1 MVFKHVI
8 DLIKGREV
16 VSLSPTD
23 TVRVAIDRMVACR
36 VDAILVLDHS
46 LLIGLFTGRD
56 LLVRVVAKGLSPD
69 EVLLR
74 EVMTTDPISVKWNR
88 PLIHCLKLMF
98 THHFRHLPIIREGHA
113 LGILTC
119 RDLPADFS
127 TLCRDWK
134 EAEKD
139 AKGEKETKAEKETKP
154 QKEARVPR
162 EPKLPKD
169 PKPRKVAKPQ
179 KEGKALK

>member
-1 MVFKHVI
+1 MVFKHVF

-36 VDAILVLDHS
+36 VDAILVLDRT

-56 LLVRVVAKGLSPD
+56 LLVRVVAKGLNPD

-74 EVMTTDPISVKWNR
+74 EVMTTDPISVKWNK

-98 THHFRHLPIIREGHA
+98 THHFRHLPIIRDGHA

-119 RDLPADFS
+119 RDLLADFS
-127 TLCRDWK
+127 ALCRDWK

-139 AKGEKETKAEKETKP
+139 AKAEKETKP

-162 EPKLPKD
+162 EPKLPKE
-169 PKPRKVAKPQ
+169 PKPRKVAKPH
-179 KEGKALK
+179 KEGKAPK

>member
-8 DLIKGREV
+8 DLIKGREL

-36 VDAILVLDHS
+36 VDAILVLDHTI
-46 LLIGLFTGRD
+46 LIGLFTGRD

-98 THHFRHLPIIREGHA
+98 THHFRHLPIMREGHA

-127 TLCRDWK
+127 ALCRDWK
-134 EAEKD
+134 EAEKE
-139 AKGEKETKAEKETKP
+139 AKAEKETKP
-154 QKEARVPR
+154 QKEARVQK
-162 EPKLPKD
+162 E
-169 PKPRKVAKPQ
+169 PKPRKMAKPQ
-179 KEGKALK
+179 KENKAQK

>member
-1 MVFKHVI
+1 MVFKHVV
-8 DLIKGREV
+8 DLIKGREL

-36 VDAILVLDHS
+36 VDAILVLDHA

-56 LLVRVVAKGLSPD
+56 LLVRVVARGLSPD

-88 PLIHCLKLMF
+88 PLIDCLKLMF
-98 THHFRHLPIIREGHA
+98 THHFRHLPITREGHA
-113 LGILTC
+113 P
-119 RDLPADFS
+119 RNPDLPRPTGRFLGPLSGLERGGKGSQGEEGDQ
-127 TLCRDWK
+127 TPKRGQGP
-134 EAEKD
+134 EK
-139 AKGEKETKAEKETKP
+139 T
-154 QKEARVPR
+154 
-162 EPKLPKD
+162 KLPKE

-179 KEGKALK
+179 KENKAQK